1 MLLQGGK
8 NRVKRSG
15 ELEVFYNVHKFMNTE
30 SEMGVTIPLSKVR
43 KKVAE
48 STRVSRTLCRML
60 KEGENAEKGVVIA
73 F

>member
-1 MLLQGGK
+1 MLLQGGR

-15 ELEVFYNVHKFMNTE
+15 EREVFYNVHKFMNAE

-48 STRVSRTLCRML
+48 STRVSRTSCRML